1 MDRRGELAGLEG
13 QIAQLMTRE
22 KLTEDEVKQ
31 LCEKVRSRGGLCW
44 SVTLFALLVGG
55 G

>member
-31 LCEKVRSRGGLCW
+31 LCEKVRSLRW
-44 SVTLFALLVGG
+44 SVTLFAMLVVGG
-55 G
+55 